1 MDNLREGD
9 VVLIIDESSPRE
21 HWPMGKVVRS
31 LPGPDGIV
39 RAVLVKTSKGEYVRP
54 VSKVCHLDFASSDS
68 V

>member
-21 HWPMGKVVRS
+21 HWPMGKVVGS
-31 LPGPDGIV
+31 LPGPHGIV
-39 RAVLVKTSKGEYVRP
+39 RATLVKTSKGEYVRP
-54 VSKVCHLDFASSDS
+54 VSKLCHLNFVSPDS